1 VDFPGDSL
9 TGSLLEAAPFNQYDR
24 HETRVYREVGKQLVV
39 RLVVESYQ
47 RGGQGKV
54 LVQARPGSERF
65 YEALG
70 FRGLSRGGHRF
81 LLGEA
86 AAEEIARQVFLVEP
100 AGFVAHVRRWFR
112 QHFGGR

>member
-24 HETRVYREVGKQLVV
+24 GKTRAYREAGKQLVV

-54 LVQARPGSERF
+54 LVQARLGSERF

-70 FRGLSRGGHRF
+70 FRRVSRGGHRF

-86 AAEEIARQVFLVEP
+86 AAAGLVRQALLVEP
-100 AGFVAHVRRWFR
+100 KGFVSRVRNWFY